1 MTTPSHTENA
11 KNGYDVL
18 ASLRARPTSMMSTS
32 NIDTQ
37 TFGARIRLKELRVQ
51 HRDLDVA
58 IAELS
63 KNPHADQLRV
73 SRLKKQ
79 KLRLKDM
86 IARLE
91 SELIPDLNA

>member
-1 MTTPSHTENA
+1 MT
-11 KNGYDVL
+11 
-18 ASLRARPTSMMSTS
+18 STS
-32 NIDTQ
+32 NIDTD
-37 TFGARIRLKELRVQ
+37 TFGGHLRLKELRVQ

-58 IAELS
+58 ISELT
-63 KNPHADQLRV
+63 KNPLTDQLRV

>member
-1 MTTPSHTENA
+1 
-11 KNGYDVL
+11 
-18 ASLRARPTSMMSTS
+18 MSIT
-32 NIDTQ
+32 NVDTD
-37 TFGARIRLKELRVQ
+37 TFGTRIRLKELRVQ

-58 IAELS
+58 IAELI
-63 KNPHADQLRV
+63 KNPLADQLRV

-86 IARLE
+86 INRLE

>member
-1 MTTPSHTENA
+1 MIENIEIMA
-11 KNGYDVL
+11 LVVL
-18 ASLRARPTSMMSTS
+18 EILQAARGGTLL
-32 NIDTQ
+32 DGLQ
-37 TFGARIRLKELRVQ
+37 QA

-58 IAELS
+58 IIELA
-63 KNPHADQLRV
+63 KNPHVDQLRV
-73 SRLKKQ
+73 RRLKKQ

>member
-1 MTTPSHTENA
+1 MDTETIHN
-11 KNGYDVL
+11 DDTVL
-18 ASLRARPTSMMSTS
+18 ASLRPQPTSMMISS
-32 NIDTQ
+32 NVDTD
-37 TFGARIRLKELRVQ
+37 TFGSRIRLKELRVQ

-58 IAELS
+58 IAELI

-73 SRLKKQ
+73 NRLKKQ

-86 IARLE
+86 INRLE

>member
-1 MTTPSHTENA
+1 
-11 KNGYDVL
+11 
-18 ASLRARPTSMMSTS
+18 MSTS
-32 NIDTQ
+32 NIDTD
-37 TFGARIRLKELRVQ
+37 TFGGRIRLKELRVQ

-58 IAELS
+58 IAELTR
-63 KNPHADQLRV
+63 NPHTDQLRV

-86 IARLE
+86 ITKLE

>member
-1 MTTPSHTENA
+1 
-11 KNGYDVL
+11 
-18 ASLRARPTSMMSTS
+18 MMSIT
-32 NIDTQ
+32 NVDTD
-37 TFGARIRLKELRVQ
+37 TFGTRIRLKELRVQ

-58 IAELS
+58 IAELI
-63 KNPHADQLRV
+63 KNPLADQLRV

-86 IARLE
+86 INRLE

>member
-1 MTTPSHTENA
+1 
-11 KNGYDVL
+11 
-18 ASLRARPTSMMSTS
+18 MMSTS
-32 NIDTQ
+32 NVDTA
-37 TFGARIRLKELRVQ
+37 TFGPRVQLKELRVQ

-58 IAELS
+58 IAELA

-73 SRLKKQ
+73 NRLKKQ

-86 IARLE
+86 ISRLE

>member
-1 MTTPSHTENA
+1 MAVPSTLSSRMIEKIQIIA
-11 KNGYDVL
+11 LG
-18 ASLRARPTSMMSTS
+18 SRT
-32 NIDTQ
+32 
-37 TFGARIRLKELRVQ
+37 RLKELRVA

-58 IAELS
+58 IAELAR
-63 KNPHADQLRV
+63 NPHVDQLRV
-73 SRLKKQ
+73 RRLKKQ